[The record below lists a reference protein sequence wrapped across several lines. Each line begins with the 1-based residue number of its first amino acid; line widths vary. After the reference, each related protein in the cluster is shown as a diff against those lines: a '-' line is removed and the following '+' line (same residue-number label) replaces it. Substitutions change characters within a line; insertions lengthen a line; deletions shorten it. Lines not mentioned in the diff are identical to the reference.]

1 MNLLLDTHVLL
12 WWLDANPSL
21 SEKATETIAD
31 GNNLVLISAAVVWEI
46 RIKEALGKLEI
57 PSNFQRVLERQ
68 PFEMLAITAEHAHAV
83 GDLPAHH
90 RDPFDR
96 MLIAQAKA
104 ERLTIVT
111 RDAIIKQYKIPIIQA

>member
-21 SEKATETIAD
+21 SEKAKETIAD
-31 GNNLVLISAAVVWEI
+31 GNNLVLISAAVIWEI

-57 PSNFQRVLERQ
+57 PSNFRRVLERQ
-68 PFEMLAITAEHAHAV
+68 PFEMLAINAEHAHAV

-96 MLIAQAKA
+96 MLIAQAKV